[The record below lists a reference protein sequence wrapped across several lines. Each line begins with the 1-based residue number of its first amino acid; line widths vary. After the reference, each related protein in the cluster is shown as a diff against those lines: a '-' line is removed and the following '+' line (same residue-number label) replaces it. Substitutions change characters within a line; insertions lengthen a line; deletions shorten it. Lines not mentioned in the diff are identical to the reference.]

1 MSWLFSQALV
11 EAFSAATCSDGAPS
25 APSNTTPTPQAYL
38 SPDRMKAFS
47 RLSQF
52 GMTFAPLTD
61 IPGVVEW
68 TLSRADSLAPTSA
81 RPAGALASTAR
92 PAASGPRWREL
103 SVRYDLATSSWKTHR
118 CLFPVDLPESSV
130 TLPKWGMM
138 RGGLL
143 WERMTSARP
152 IGAKGFGSLL
162 ATPTAKANQLC
173 PSMMKNPGCANLWP
187 TPRASEGAKQPNDA
201 NRDSPCLSWVVKNP
215 QMWPTPKASAAGPDF
230 AKMDRSATGI
240 SLQTAVRQWPTPQAH
255 DAAKGD
261 ARRVGRF
268 GTKHGGRN
276 LNDEVAMFPTPTV
289 ACATGGQTSR
299 GGDRKNELLLTG
311 FVKQFPTPKSRDG
324 KGQSQRGIHAQG
336 DALPNMDRGDGAVIG
351 GSLNP
356 TWVEWL
362 MGWPLGWTDCAA
374 SGMDKYRSWLRSH
387 GRF

>member
-1 MSWLFSQALV
+1 LFQ
-11 EAFSAATCSDGAPS
+11 E
-25 APSNTTPTPQAYL
+25 
-38 SPDRMKAFS
+38 
-47 RLSQF
+47 
-52 GMTFAPLTD
+52 
-61 IPGVVEW
+61 
-68 TLSRADSLAPTSA
+68 
-81 RPAGALASTAR
+81 
-92 PAASGPRWREL
+92 
-103 SVRYDLATSSWKTHR
+103 
-118 CLFPVDLPESSV
+118 DLPESSV

-187 TPRASEGAKQPNDA
+187 TPKASAAGPDFAKMDRSATRISLQTAVRQWPTPRASEGAKQPNDA

-215 QMWPTPKASAAGPDF
+215 Q
-230 AKMDRSATGI
+230 
-240 SLQTAVRQWPTPQAH
+240 
-255 DAAKGD
+255 
-261 ARRVGRF
+261 
-268 GTKHGGRN
+268 
-276 LNDEVAMFPTPTV
+276 MFPTPTV

-311 FVKQFPTPKSRDG
+311 FVKQFPTPKSLDG

-374 SGMDKYRSWLRSH
+374 SGTDKYRSWLRSH